1 MKKVVVTGANGQ
13 LGKCLQAISAN
24 FPELAMTFLTK
35 EELDISNI
43 ELVSDFFKKNN
54 FHYCINTAA
63 YTNVEKAESD
73 RESAFKIN
81 AEAVK
86 TLSEVCSENDI
97 VLLHISTDYVFDGTK
112 TEPYSEEDTTNPLN
126 VYGASKLKGEDY
138 IQQLCDKY
146 YIIRTSWLYSQY
158 GKNFYTSMLRFAE
171 QGKKL
176 SITTAETGTPTNAND
191 VAEVCLQL
199 VDSSASIPTGIYH
212 YANKG
217 ETTWYGFAKA
227 IFEEM
232 GLLKEVDLSATDF
245 FETQAKRP
253 TYSVLNTKKM
263 TRNMAIKIKDWK
275 QSLKAHVMVTKD
287 KS

>member
-24 FPELAMTFLTK
+24 FPELAITFLIK
-35 EELDISNI
+35 EQLDISNV
-43 ELVSDFFKKNN
+43 EEVSDYFKKNN

-86 TLSEVCSENDI
+86 ILSEVCKANSI

-112 TEPYSEEDTTNPLN
+112 KAPYSEEDTTNPLN

-191 VAEVCLQL
+191 VAEVCLQM
-199 VDSSASIPTGIYH
+199 VVSSASIPFGIYH
-212 YANKG
+212 FANQG
-217 ETTWYGFAKA
+217 ETTWFGFAKA
-227 IFEEM
+227 IFEAK
-232 GLLKEVDLSATDF
+232 GLLGKVDLSQIDF
-245 FETQAKRP
+245 FKTAAKRP
-253 TYSVLNTKKM
+253 SYSVLSKEKLSEM
-263 TRNMAIKIKDWK
+263 LPIKIKDWMH
-275 QSLKAHVMVTKD
+275 SLKAHVIATKN
-287 KS
+287 K